1 MNHRKPKMAKFILG
15 LNLGLHH
22 HVLNSCCP
30 YKPCCGQFYFK
41 FITFRYCVKLS
52 TRVGLAKDWMT
63 TFK

>member
-15 LNLGLHH
+15 LNLGLHR
-22 HVLNSCCP
+22 P
-30 YKPCCGQFYFK
+30 YKPCYGQFYFK